1 MASIKPPSHPARAR
15 KQPSRPERAFCSGSD
30 AIGGASPVVDLG
42 AFWRAYCLFRP
53 EPDAASRTA
62 VEASVDA
69 GLFIV
74 AGPGTGKTTCLTLRI
89 LKLILVDGLHPGRI
103 VATTFTVK
111 AAAELRS
118 RVLGWGFKITD
129 ALRHDESLPQDLR
142 DRLASVDINQVLTGT
157 VDSLCETILRDWRPL
172 GAQAPVLADEF
183 VTRTLMLREGLLEA
197 GRFKSTS
204 LESLIV
210 DLRGSR
216 FGLNIV
222 SKTEVL
228 QEVFDRREH
237 DQIKWARYLQRS
249 TKPKERLDQALNAYQ
264 VALDERGLLD
274 FARVEAEAL
283 ARLQSGELD
292 EFRNNVDALIVDE
305 YQDTNLLQE
314 QLYFAIAE
322 KSGGALTVVGDDD
335 QSLYR
340 FRGAT
345 VELFSEF
352 AGRYKERFGRTSIAT
367 FLKTNYRSTSQIVEF
382 VSNYAILDK
391 PYQTVRV
398 KKKPALEPG
407 RDVEGL
413 PVLALFRGDLDTL
426 ALDLA
431 AFVHGI
437 FRGGGVTLPNGERI
451 EPAGNGGDV
460 GDCAFLCSSPRE
472 FGSGGKPRL
481 PHLLRQELRALDP
494 PIELFNPRGDDLRS
508 MTSLARLAGLLLEA
522 MDPRAKVE
530 AKTKGLFAASDTFT
544 DWRAIA
550 RSYLVTADQR
560 LQKFVAAWAKR
571 QPAGQNSRW
580 PRSVPVLDLLYG
592 LVHFFPELYDDPEG
606 QVALEV
612 FTRQLSAADQVGA
625 FRGRIVSDPAA
636 APDTWGFTLPERS
649 VVELLRNF
657 LGPIAAGVIGV
668 NEELIEAFPR
678 DRLSVLSVHQAK
690 GLEFPLVIVDVG
702 SDFAKRHHAQAF
714 KRFPNAPGQ
723 AHRMEDEFRPFSP
736 LGKPARAQLDRAFD
750 DLFRQYFVAYSRP
763 QDVLLLVGL
772 DAVRPV
778 GTIENVALG
787 WDRGGRSGWE
797 NKPPYLEI

>member
-1 MASIKPPSHPARAR
+1 MASTKPSSHLSPKRPLRQGPARDGGDAGNR
-15 KQPSRPERAFCSGSD
+15 PQPV
-30 AIGGASPVVDLG
+30 IDLA
-42 AFWRAYCLFRP
+42 AFWRAYCGFRP
-53 EPDAASRTA
+53 EPDSASRTG
-62 VEASVDA
+62 VEAPPDA

-103 VATTFTVK
+103 IATTFTVK

-118 RVLGWGFKITD
+118 RVLGWGFKIIEG
-129 ALRHDESLPQDLR
+129 LRLDKGLPQDLR
-142 DRLASVDINQVLTGT
+142 DQLGAVDINQVLTGT
-157 VDSLCETILRDWRPL
+157 VDSLCETILRDWRAL
-172 GAQAPVLADEF
+172 GSQPPVLADEF
-183 VTRTLMLREGLLEA
+183 VTRTLMLREGLFEA
-197 GRFKSTS
+197 GRFNSPS

-210 DLRGSR
+210 ALRGGK

-222 SKTEVL
+222 TKTELL

-237 DQIKWARYLQRS
+237 DQVKWSDYLKTP
-249 TKPKERLDQALNAYQ
+249 TKPKERLDQALVAYKG
-264 VALDERGLLD
+264 ALDERGLLD
-274 FARVEAEAL
+274 FARLEAEAL
-283 ARLQSGELD
+283 ERLQSGELD

-322 KSGGALTVVGDDD
+322 ASGGALTVVGDDD

-345 VELFSEF
+345 VELFSDF
-352 AGRYKERFGRTSIAT
+352 AKRYEDRFVRVPLTV
-367 FLKTNYRSTSQIVEF
+367 FLKTNYRSTSQIVDF

-391 PYQTVRV
+391 PYQAVRV
-398 KKKPALEPG
+398 KKKPTLAPG
-407 RDVEGL
+407 REAIGL
-413 PVLALFRGDLDTL
+413 PVLALFRADLDTL
-426 ALDLA
+426 ASDLA

-437 FRGGGVTLPNGERI
+437 FRGGGVTLPNGEKI
-451 EPAGNGGDV
+451 EPASNGGDV

-481 PHLLRQELRALDP
+481 PHLLRRELHALNP
-494 PIELFNPRGDDLRS
+494 PIELFNPRGEDLRS
-508 MTSLARLAGLLLEA
+508 VTPLARLAGLLLEA
-522 MDPRAKVE
+522 VDPAANIE
-530 AKTKGLFAASDTFT
+530 SKTKGLFAASDTFT
-544 DWRAIA
+544 EWRATA
-550 RSYLVTADQR
+550 RSYLATADTSLR
-560 LQKFVAAWAKR
+560 HFVTAWAKR
-571 QPAGQNSRW
+571 QPIDPSSRW

-625 FRGRIVSDPAA
+625 FRGRIVTDPTA
-636 APDTWGFTLPERS
+636 APDKWGFTLPDRS
-649 VVELLRNF
+649 IVELLRNF

-702 SDFAKRHHAQAF
+702 SDFAKRHHTQAF

-736 LGKPARAQLDRAFD
+736 LGKPARPLLDRAFD
-750 DLFRQYFVAYSRP
+750 DLYRQYFVAYSRP

-772 DAVRPV
+772 DAARPT

-787 WDRGGRSGWE
+787 WDRSGRSTWQS
-797 NKPPYLEI
+797 KPPYLEI